1 MRHLLPLLAAALL
14 SGCVGSANPD
24 GTWINQSIIE
34 AARQGGPLREAL
46 LAYGPNLEWQLD
58 SRQGLATYSNGF
70 EAPQGRLGAGAQRQ
84 WRVDYPGEHH
94 EVLTLQGQQLVQ
106 QASAQGPEQHFAR
119 PAHAAEAGAP
129 IGSSFEWALYDAYLG
144 GEWKIR
150 KGVGEGGLVL
160 FHPDG
165 RLEGLPGAERY
176 ALCLAGDCAA
186 MTGEHDSLWLQLGQQ
201 GAPWLFQ
208 RDGDELRIFQAINRA
223 TVDEVPDLHPGRL
236 AWLLER
242 D

>member
-1 MRHLLPLLAAALL
+1 MKLQAPFIQLPLLFDA
-14 SGCVGSANPD
+14 
-24 GTWINQSIIE
+24 
-34 AARQGGPLREAL
+34 EAL
-46 LAYGPNLEWQLD
+46 AREVQAIDESEWKPH
-58 SRQGLATYSNGF
+58 
-70 EAPQGRLGAGAQRQ
+70 PQGFAGNSMLPLVVAQPPTALAFFATVLQRLCIGRRRRHRTDGAGDAHRISHD
-84 WRVDYPGEHH
+84 RV
-94 EVLTLQGQQLVQ
+94 
-106 QASAQGPEQHFAR
+106 
-119 PAHAAEAGAP
+119 
-129 IGSSFEWALYDAYLG
+129 
-144 GEWKIR
+144 
-150 KGVGEGGLVL
+150 
-160 FHPDG
+160 
-165 RLEGLPGAERY
+165 GAERY